1 MASLHIAIAGG
12 GLMGRLSAWRLLLAG
27 HRVSLFDAGSLD
39 DCPGAAATAAGMVSP
54 LAELVDSEQRIFAM
68 GMQSMQLWKEWLPD
82 LTGGPALFHEQGS
95 VVVAHPQDQAEL
107 DYFHRQLQFH
117 NAPGELYDVLDGE
130 SLHHCEPTLGHFHQ
144 GLLLKPEAHIDNQ
157 ALLLLLLAEIK
168 RLGGICKAHC
178 PVESVSEQGL
188 VTAEGTVR
196 ADWHIDCRGLG
207 AKQQYQQQAKRSLRG
222 VRGEVLWVHSSEIS
236 LQRPV
241 RLLHP
246 RYKLYIVPK
255 PEQHF
260 IIGATEIESEDLS
273 SISLQ
278 SSLELSSALY
288 SLNPA
293 FAEARIIKSAVNL
306 RPALMDNMPLIE
318 QGPGYLYA
326 NGLYRHGYLL
336 APTMVAEI
344 VNHIASGKPARNQLL
359 STHRTWQQ
367 A

>member
-1 MASLHIAIAGG
+1 MASLDIAIAGG
-12 GLMGRLSAWRLLLAG
+12 GLMGRLTAWRLLLAG
-27 HRVSLFDAGSLD
+27 HRVSLFEAGSLEE
-39 DCPGAAATAAGMVSP
+39 CPGAAATAAGMVSP
-54 LAELVDSEQRIFAM
+54 LAELVDSEQRIFEM
-68 GMQSMQLWKEWLPD
+68 GMQSMQLWKQWLPE

-95 VVVAHPQDQAEL
+95 IVVAHPQDQAEL
-107 DYFHRQLQFH
+107 DYFSRQLELH
-117 NAPGELYDVLDGE
+117 RAPSDLYENLTSDALQQQ
-130 SLHHCEPTLGHFHQ
+130 EPTLSHFTQ

-157 ALLLLLLAEIK
+157 TLLPLLLAEIIK
-168 RLGGICKAHC
+168 LGGICKAHC
-178 PVESVSEQGL
+178 PIRSISEQGL
-188 VTAEGTVR
+188 VSPEGTIK
-196 ADWHIDCRGLG
+196 ADWHIDCRGMG
-207 AKQQYQQQAKRSLRG
+207 AKHLDSHQLRG
-222 VRGEVLWVHSSEIS
+222 VRGEVLWVQTDEIT

-255 PEQHF
+255 PNQHF

-273 SISLQ
+273 TISLQ

-293 FAEARIIKSAVNL
+293 FAEARVVKSAVNL

-318 QGPGYLYA
+318 QRPRYLYA

-336 APTMVAEI
+336 APTMVAE
-344 VNHIASGKPARNQLL
+344 LL
-359 STHRTWQQ
+359 SHIDSDDGVETANTAKLQQ